1 MRRVARGLVVA
12 LALVGAGSALG
23 GVWFMV
29 QGVSSRPQ
37 PPAFEVRLAR
47 TARHLLIPRAAR
59 ALANPLPPSEEIH
72 TSARRHFADHCAS
85 CHGND
90 GKGQTAMG
98 RNLYPKAPDMTA
110 AGTQSLSDGEL
121 FWIIENGV
129 KLTGM
134 PAWGTPDPADDAETW
149 ELVHLLRRLPTLTAA
164 ELAEMKR
171 ANPLSRAE
179 LEEEL
184 EMERFLAGEDAAP
197 GEPAGAK
204 MNVGSHPTGS
214 H

>member
-1 MRRVARGLVVA
+1 VL
-12 LALVGAGSALG
+12 GAA
-23 GVWFMV
+23 WFAA

-37 PPAFEVRLAR
+37 PPAFEARLAR

-59 ALANPLPPSEEIH
+59 ARANPLAPSAEVL

-90 GKGQTAMG
+90 GHGQTEMG

-110 AGTQSLSDGEL
+110 TGTQGLSDGEL

-134 PAWGTPDPADDAETW
+134 PAWGAGEARGAVAAEESW
-149 ELVHLLRRLPTLTAA
+149 GLVHFVRHLPSLSPAEMDEMRQFNPISPA
-164 ELAEMKR
+164 ELQ
-171 ANPLSRAE
+171 
-179 LEEEL
+179 
-184 EMERFLAGEDAAP
+184 EMEDEKNFLAGGDSPLAKQHEDRR
-197 GEPAGAK
+197 
-204 MNVGSHPTGS
+204 
-214 H
+214 